1 MSQSYYI
8 TVKKRDLFLKD
19 GDHHGRGGGV
29 ADPHGQEGG
38 RQHEPQHQ
46 KSTRDQ
52 PQNNIYFSYN
62 QLTIEHWLKIIMSS
76 KLLVSFKAHN
86 AVYATF

>member
-1 MSQSYYI
+1 MLKNVLKLLHI
-8 TVKKRDLFLKD
+8 MVKKLDLFLKD

-46 KSTRDQ
+46 KSTRHQ
-52 PQNNIYFSYN
+52 P
-62 QLTIEHWLKIIMSS
+62 K
-76 KLLVSFKAHN
+76 
-86 AVYATF
+86 